1 MNRRNFVVGLG
12 TVATISGVASVTA
25 AAFNSDVQPSTDFRI
40 VPDNDELTLQRIQT
54 ELSYSQLASGNGTWN
69 DSAIGDFANVTG
81 QNGVNATAFV
91 NDSTDGSLGA
101 ELAFNNTN
109 ETAGNETL
117 PDFRDTDSADGRE
130 GFFEIANLG
139 DTDLDIGMTFGY
151 NGDNV
156 GGSGFLSEGDVAD
169 MFTFKIDDGVGS
181 HVDISPSSGNTQAP
195 TEQYT
200 INSGDV
206 EVIELD
212 IKITDDV
219 YNTIQEESGGA
230 FQETTGS
237 IKLLDTVTVGTNF

>member
-1 MNRRNFVVGLG
+1 
-12 TVATISGVASVTA
+12 VASVTA
-25 AAFNSDVQPSTDFRI
+25 AAFNSDVTPSTDFRI

-54 ELSYSQLASGNGTWN
+54 ELSYSDLASGNGTWN
-69 DSAIGDFANVTG
+69 DSEIGDFANVTG
-81 QNGVNATAFV
+81 ENGVNATAFV
-91 NDSTDGSLGA
+91 NSSTDGSLGA
-101 ELAFNNTN
+101 QLAFNNTN
-109 ETAGNETL
+109 KSAGNETL
-117 PDFRDTDSADGRE
+117 PDYRDTDSADGRE

-151 NGDNV
+151 SSNV
-156 GGSGFLSEGDVAD
+156 PGILSEGDVAD
-169 MFTFKIDDGVGS
+169 MFTFKIDDGVG
-181 HVDISPSSGNTQAP
+181 HVDISPSSSNTQSP

-212 IKITDDV
+212 IKITDEV
-219 YNTIQEESGGA
+219 YNTIQQESGGP